1 MTSEINVSFR
11 TFLLFSVRLFQRVGP
26 LTHSQ
31 RCFLASIV
39 EWLTKLWL
47 KTLNVTNNDRVEIRV
62 NPSVWTQSG
71 PPCCPGVLTGTDR
84 IYYTSI
90 QPIYQRTSHFRQ
102 PLAVST
108 TSLITPTIAA
118 SKRVTLWDTLTAG
131 QTDVW
136 LSGLGPK
143 RSSHPQETEA
153 ETERWKIT
161 MFQLAALSLS
171 RTSWADALILQSCCT
186 GEQRIWSIINLNPS
200 GKLVLWESL
209 QLGGASIIG
218 EITSLYIHVH
228 MSLLKLTFLQ
238 ASGVHIYWFTWKK
251 FRRKMS

>member
-161 MFQLAALSLS
+161 MFISVSCTLSVPDILS
-171 RTSWADALILQSCCT
+171 RRTDSTELLHWRAAY
-186 GEQRIWSIINLNPS
+186 
-200 GKLVLWESL
+200 LVHYKSKSLW
-209 QLGGASIIG
+209 QAS
-218 EITSLYIHVH
+218 TVRKSSAWRSLY
-228 MSLLKLTFLQ
+228 
-238 ASGVHIYWFTWKK
+238 YW
-251 FRRKMS
+251 